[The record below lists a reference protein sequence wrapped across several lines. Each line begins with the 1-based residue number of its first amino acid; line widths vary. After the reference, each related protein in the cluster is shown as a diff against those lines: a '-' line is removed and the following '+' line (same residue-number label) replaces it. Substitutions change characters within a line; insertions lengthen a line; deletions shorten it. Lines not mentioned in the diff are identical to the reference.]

1 MKKTCA
7 MCEFRPPNLNP
18 DSVPF
23 FEGNDKRKTFKK
35 EIKGKQ
41 KDGLAFLLS
50 KILFRQQMSKGFM
63 SISFYAT
70 PLEVSDKN
78 QANKCPSCKLEVL
91 IKIISF
97 CCLRCLRYFF

>member
-7 MCEFRPPNLNP
+7 MCEFRPPNLNS
-18 DSVPF
+18 DSFPF
-23 FEGNDKRKTFKK
+23 SEGNDKGKHLKK
-35 EIKGKQ
+35 KQ
-41 KDGLAFLLS
+41 RENKKDGLAFLLS

-91 IKIISF
+91 FKIISF
-97 CCLRCLRYFF
+97 AADGVEGIF